1 MVFAMM
7 RVTMLIAT
15 LMGETAVST
24 STWITALIVYVIT
37 KKTVLLGIL
46 PLVLAMASA
55 MTRLT
60 ILPAI
65 MMEETVVDIMPTL
78 IFVLTVDA
86 ISMRL
91 VLLVLIP

>member
-1 MVFAMM
+1 
-7 RVTMLIAT
+7 MLIAT
-15 LMGETAVST
+15 LMAETAVST
-24 STWITALIVYVIT
+24 STWITAPIAFVIT
-37 KKTVLLGIL
+37 KKTVLLGLLTLLL
-46 PLVLAMASA
+46 PMASA

-65 MMEETVVDIMPTL
+65 MMEETVVDIMSTL
-78 IFVLTVDA
+78 TFVLTVDA

>member
-1 MVFAMM
+1 MM
-7 RVTMLIAT
+7 RVTKLIAT
-15 LMGETAVST
+15 LMVETAVST
-24 STWITALIVYVIT
+24 STRITALIAFVIT

-65 MMEETVVDIMPTL
+65 MMEETVVDIVSTL

-86 ISMRL
+86 ISMIL

>member
-1 MVFAMM
+1 
-7 RVTMLIAT
+7 MLIAT
-15 LMGETAVST
+15 LMAETAVST
-24 STWITALIVYVIT
+24 STGITAPIVYAIT
-37 KKTVLLGIL
+37 KKTAMLGLL
-46 PLVLAMASA
+46 PLLLPMASA

-65 MMEETVVDIMPTL
+65 MMEETVVDIMSTL
-78 IFVLTVDA
+78 TFVLTVDA

>member
-15 LMGETAVST
+15 LMVETAVST
-24 STWITALIVYVIT
+24 STRITALIAFVIT
-37 KKTVLLGIL
+37 KKTVLLGFL
-46 PLVLAMASA
+46 LLVLAMASV

-65 MMEETVVDIMPTL
+65 MMEETVVDIVSTL

-91 VLLVLIP
+91 VLSVLIP

>member
-1 MVFAMM
+1 MM
-7 RVTMLIAT
+7 RVTMLIVS
-15 LMGETAVST
+15 LMVETAVST
-24 STWITALIVYVIT
+24 LTQINALIAYVIT
-37 KKTVLLGIL
+37 KKTVLLGFL
-46 PLVLAMASA
+46 PLVLAMASV

-65 MMEETVVDIMPTL
+65 MMEETVVDIMSTL
-78 IFVLTVDA
+78 TFVLTVDA

>member
-1 MVFAMM
+1 MGFAMM

-15 LMGETAVST
+15 LMVATAVLT
-24 STWITALIVYVIT
+24 STRITALIAYVIT
-37 KKTVLLGIL
+37 KKTVLLGFL
-46 PLVLAMASA
+46 PLVLAMASV

-65 MMEETVVDIMPTL
+65 MMEETVVDIMSTL